1 MHSIY
6 ILCVTEVQENG
17 RSVWP
22 EIFRK
27 CLPWKMGS
35 RLTLREMAEF
45 GKATHRNTFWWD
57 RTLGGSG
64 E

>member
-6 ILCVTEVQENG
+6 ILYVTEVQENG

-27 CLPWKMGS
+27 CLTQKMGPW
-35 RLTLREMAEF
+35 LTLKERAEF
-45 GKATHRNTFWWD
+45 G
-57 RTLGGSG
+57 
-64 E
+64 

>member
-6 ILCVTEVQENG
+6 ILYVTEVQENG

-27 CLPWKMGS
+27 CLTWKMGP
-35 RLTLREMAEF
+35 RLTLKERAEF
-45 GKATHRNTFWWD
+45 G
-57 RTLGGSG
+57 
-64 E
+64 